1 MLCLL
6 FTRTWHFRRVSY
18 VRCLCLTIVSESL
31 FLSVQSSA
39 LTLPV
44 VGYACPLCCLQGHR
58 KVSSEGLCPPGILR
72 VDGSISI
79 IFRPTVLCQISQ
91 STVAPGR
98 WALGR
103 LVAQD
108 WAQHIIAVL
117 HPATGHGVQLW
128 WDPVQWLGTGQWL
141 KMTKVAAVHLAVG
154 RDMYMEATILLLS
167 L

>member
-1 MLCLL
+1 M
-6 FTRTWHFRRVSY
+6 
-18 VRCLCLTIVSESL
+18 
-31 FLSVQSSA
+31 
-39 LTLPV
+39 
-44 VGYACPLCCLQGHR
+44 
-58 KVSSEGLCPPGILR
+58 
-72 VDGSISI
+72 
-79 IFRPTVLCQISQ
+79 
-91 STVAPGR
+91 APGR